1 MMGKDTGDETGYQRW
16 NRSLAM
22 GQGTREWDMIFDV
35 REYQRWDRILDMGED
50 ANDGKGYWRWNRLL
64 EIRQI
69 LEMGQDSA
77 YATGCYT

>member
-1 MMGKDTGDETGYQRW
+1 
-16 NRSLAM
+16 
-22 GQGTREWDMIFDV
+22 
-35 REYQRWDRILDMGED
+35 MGED

-77 YATGCYT
+77 YATGCYTRDRMLNMGQDTASVAVYLR